1 VRVLQIHLVDLLV
14 GFLVASLSRN
24 SDFDLEGVVAKYVLG
39 IVVEVDMVVDF
50 DSDIVVVGEEGN
62 Y

>member
-1 VRVLQIHLVDLLV
+1 VGKYVLVL
-14 GFLVASLSRN
+14 
-24 SDFDLEGVVAKYVLG
+24 VLG
-39 IVVEVDMVVDF
+39 IVVEVDIVV

>member
-1 VRVLQIHLVDLLV
+1 MV
-14 GFLVASLSRN
+14 SLSRN
-24 SDFDLEGVVAKYVLG
+24 SDFDLEGVVGKYVLVLVLVLG
-39 IVVEVDMVVDF
+39 IVVEVDIVV

>member
-1 VRVLQIHLVDLLV
+1 MGKYVLVL
-14 GFLVASLSRN
+14 
-24 SDFDLEGVVAKYVLG
+24 VLG
-39 IVVEVDMVVDF
+39 IVVEVDIVV